1 MTSPALRTPPPPL
14 PPLPDHKALSK
25 RPLLHPPIP
34 RPTASSQKIIYISA
48 TTPFA
53 SAATRIRKLLLLES
67 PSNGQ
72 RQPRRGNKSKEA
84 RQERDAASG
93 EEGVVRLK
101 ATGRAVEKALHL
113 GAYFR
118 SERTSSVHLQIGGID
133 VVDDIVDAPPHGHK
147 RKRKA
152 CGAGGGGKRKKR
164 EGEGETVGEVDD
176 GEEETKRLRKTS
188 FVEVVISR
196 KR

>member
-14 PPLPDHKALSK
+14 PSLPDHKALSK

-34 RPTASSQKIIYISA
+34 RPTASSQKIIYIAA

-67 PSNGQ
+67 P
-72 RQPRRGNKSKEA
+72 KEA
-84 RQERDAASG
+84 RQARDAA
-93 EEGVVRLK
+93 RR
-101 ATGRAVEKALHL
+101 RASLVQ
-113 GAYFR
+113 
-118 SERTSSVHLQIGGID
+118 LQSGGID

-152 CGAGGGGKRKKR
+152 GGAGGGGKRKKR
-164 EGEGETVGEVDD
+164 EGEGETVGEVND
-176 GEEETKRLRKTS
+176 GEEEMKRLRKTS
-188 FVEVVISR
+188 FVEVIISR